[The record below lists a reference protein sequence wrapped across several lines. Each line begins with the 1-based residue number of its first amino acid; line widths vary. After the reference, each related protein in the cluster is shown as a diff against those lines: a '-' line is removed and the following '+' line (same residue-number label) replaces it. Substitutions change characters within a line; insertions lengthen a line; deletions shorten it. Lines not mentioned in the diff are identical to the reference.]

1 MKNIKVGIIGGAG
14 YTSGELI
21 RLLINH
27 PNAALDFVY
36 STSNAG
42 NKISNIHQDLM
53 GDLDMK
59 FTDTVNPNVDVLFLC
74 LGHGNSVKFLSAN
87 AFSDTTRIIDLGN
100 DFRLEKDKVFTSTG
114 SVQAKTF
121 VYGLPELQRDDIKKA
136 NYIANPG
143 CFATAIQLALLPLA
157 EKGLLHNDVHINAVT
172 GATGAGTSL
181 SETSHFPWR
190 DNNFSYYKPF
200 THQHL
205 GEINQSVK
213 QLQNGFTSEIL
224 FMPNRGNF
232 SRGIFATVYTNFEG
246 TLEEAKALFEAFY
259 KDAKFTFVSD
269 EVLHLK
275 QVVNTNKCL
284 IHLHKHNNKLL
295 VTSIIDNL
303 LKGASGQAIQ
313 NMNLMFGLEETTGLQ
328 LKATYF

>member
-1 MKNIKVGIIGGAG
+1 MVQVGIIGGAG
-14 YTSGELI
+14 YTAGELI
-21 RLLINH
+21 RLLIFHTKAEIN
-27 PNAALDFVY
+27 FVY

-42 NKISNIHQDLM
+42 NKITNIHQDLV
-53 GDLDMK
+53 GSLDLK
-59 FTDTVNPNVDVLFLC
+59 FTNTINPNVDVLFLC
-74 LGHGNSVKFLSAN
+74 LGHGNSKAFLEQN
-87 AFSDTTRIIDLGN
+87 TFSEHTKIIDIGN
-100 DFRLEKDKVFTSTG
+100 DFRLEKDKVFKR
-114 SVQAKTF
+114 KTF
-121 VYGLPELQRDDIKKA
+121 VYGLPELQKEAIQSA

-157 EKGLLHNDVHINAVT
+157 HHNVLNEDVHINAVT

-181 SETSHFPWR
+181 STTTHFTWR

-205 GEINQSVK
+205 GEINQTVN
-213 QLQNGFTSEIL
+213 QLQNDFVSEIS

-232 SRGIFATVYTNFEG
+232 SRGIFATAYTNFSG
-246 TLEEAKALFEAFY
+246 SLDDAKAMYQSYY
-259 KDAKFTFVSD
+259 KDAAFTFVSD
-269 EVLHLK
+269 DELHLK

-303 LKGASGQAIQ
+303 LKGASGQAVQ
-313 NMNLMFGLEETTGLQ
+313 NMNLMFGFAEDEGLQ
-328 LKATYF
+328 LKASFF

>member
-1 MKNIKVGIIGGAG
+1 MINVGIIGGAG
-14 YTSGELI
+14 YTAGELI

-27 PNAALDFVY
+27 PEVEIDFVF

-42 NKISNIHQDLM
+42 NNITKIHQDLV
-53 GDLDMK
+53 GSLELK

-87 AFSDTTRIIDLGN
+87 TFSDTTKIIDLGN
-100 DFRLEKDKVFTSTG
+100 DFRLESNKVFTSTG
-114 SVQAKTF
+114 STQIKTF
-121 VYGLPELQRDDIKKA
+121 VYGLPELNKGAIVNA

-143 CFATAIQLALLPLA
+143 CFATAIQLGLLPLA
-157 EKGLLHNDVHINAVT
+157 NAGLINNDVHVNAVT

-181 SETSHFPWR
+181 SATTHYTWR

-205 GEINQSVK
+205 GEINQSVN
-213 QLQNGFTSEIL
+213 QLQNDFSSEII

-232 SRGIFATVYTNFEG
+232 SRGIFATIYTDFEG
-246 TLEEAKALFEAFY
+246 TVEDAKAIYKPFY

-269 EVLHLK
+269 DFLHMK

-284 IHLHKHNNKLL
+284 VHLHKHNNKLL
-295 VTSIIDNL
+295 ITSTIDNL
-303 LKGASGQAIQ
+303 LKGASGQAVQ
-313 NMNLMFGLEETTGLQ
+313 NMNLMFGLEESTGLE
-328 LKATYF
+328 LKGTYF

>member
-1 MKNIKVGIIGGAG
+1 MIQVGIIGGAG
-14 YTSGELI
+14 YTAGELI

-27 PNAALDFVY
+27 PDVEINFVY

-42 NKISNIHQDLM
+42 NAISKVHQDLV
-53 GDLDMK
+53 GSIDLK
-59 FTDTVNPNVDVLFLC
+59 FTDTINSKVDVLFLC
-74 LGHGNSVKFLSAN
+74 LGHGNSVKFLEVNS
-87 AFSDTTRIIDLGN
+87 FSEKTKIIDLGN
-100 DFRLEKDKVFTSTG
+100 DFRLEKDKVFKG
-114 SVQAKTF
+114 KTF
-121 VYGLPELQRDDIKKA
+121 IYGLPELQREAIKKA

-157 EKGLLHNDVHINAVT
+157 DKNLIGNDVHVNAVT
-172 GATGAGTSL
+172 GATGAGVSL
-181 SETSHFPWR
+181 SETTHFTWR

-213 QLQNGFTSEIL
+213 QLQNSFSSEIL

-232 SRGIFATVYTNFEG
+232 SRGIFATVYTDFEAPV
-246 TLEEAKALFEAFY
+246 EEAKSIYKSFY
-259 KDAKFTFVSD
+259 NDAEFTFVSD
-269 EVLHLK
+269 AALHLK

-284 IHLHKHNNKLL
+284 IHLHKHNDKLL

-313 NMNLMFGLEETTGLQ
+313 NMNLMFGLKETTGLH